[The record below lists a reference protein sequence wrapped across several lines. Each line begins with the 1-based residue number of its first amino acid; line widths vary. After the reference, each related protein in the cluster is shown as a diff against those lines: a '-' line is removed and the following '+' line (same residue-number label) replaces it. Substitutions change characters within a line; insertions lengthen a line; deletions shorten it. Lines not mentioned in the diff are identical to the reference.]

1 MMTYEE
7 YKEAVKA
14 VESYRK
20 EVQETHNR
28 GERLLYQLEINGSVS
43 DATRIQGD
51 AYWTWG
57 INDYFLGDVIP
68 LTDEDAVIWPRL
80 KIMVR
85 DDSRRPWHGPF
96 DFLGVDTHGKYVCPV
111 SSWKFARRCTD
122 KEASQPDE

>member
-1 MMTYEE
+1 MTTHEK
-7 YKEAVKA
+7 YKEANLV
-14 VESYRK
+14 VEAYRK
-20 EVQETHNR
+20 EVQDAYNR
-28 GERLLYQLEINGSVS
+28 GDRILCRSSIDTGGFIEVIGSPHLRW
-43 DATRIQGD
+43 D
-51 AYWTWG
+51 
-57 INDYFLGDVIP
+57 INDYFLGKEIP